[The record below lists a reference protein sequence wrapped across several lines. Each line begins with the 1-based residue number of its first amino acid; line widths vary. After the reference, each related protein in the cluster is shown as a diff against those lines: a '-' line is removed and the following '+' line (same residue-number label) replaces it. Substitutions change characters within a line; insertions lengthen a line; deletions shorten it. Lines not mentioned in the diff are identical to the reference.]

1 MQLHQLKPT
10 SKLKKR
16 KRVGRGGKRGTY
28 SGRGLKGQKARA
40 GKKLQPIIRQLI
52 KRYPKKRGYRFKGF
66 KPKPEVVNVG
76 LLEKKFPEKAKIN
89 PEILLK
95 NHLVR
100 RIEGKVPKVKILGK
114 GKITKALIIENCSLS
129 KKAEEKIEKAGGKI
143 NLKNR
148 TSKVKKVKN

>member
-1 MQLHQLKPT
+1 MQLHELKPVHQR
-10 SKLKKR
+10 KKR

-28 SGRGLKGQKARA
+28 SGKGIKGQKARA

-66 KPKPEVVNVG
+66 KPKPEIVNVG
-76 LLEKKFPEKAKIN
+76 LLEKKFPKKAKIN

-95 NHLVR
+95 HRLVR
-100 RIEGKVPKVKILGK
+100 RIEGRVPKVKILGK

-129 KKAEEKIEKAGGKI
+129 EKAKEKIEKAGGKI
-143 NLKNR
+143 NLKNQI
-148 TSKVKKVKN
+148 SKVKKAKN